1 MSALPPAWVRAFER
15 DRAGAA
21 QGAGPLP
28 ERRIARLLAAFI
40 ACGLVFMTLPGTLL
54 GVWTLIG
61 ISSRRA
67 AEAVPAPFI
76 QAHGHAQL
84 FGWVATFIIGISLYT
99 FPKFRGANLRS
110 LAVGWAMFGVWTA
123 AVAARWASGLW
134 GWHWRETWPV
144 SAAAELAVALLLVWQ
159 ITPRGRAHREREPW
173 NVLALAG
180 FAGLIV
186 ALAYQLRLLWRPDAV
201 PAVPEAGNRALLWLA
216 LWIFAFPAVW
226 GYSWR
231 FLPSILGLRK
241 PAPRLA
247 WAGLGLLA
255 ASIVWK
261 PLALAAVAA
270 ACASLRIFQPSIRP
284 AKTLG
289 VDRRYPWFV
298 RLAFVWLVIA
308 ASLALGESVPGVG
321 GASRHAFTVGFL
333 STLIF
338 SIGPR
343 ILPSFLN
350 SRELWSPRLM
360 LWALATLTAGCALR
374 VASEPL
380 AYSGAWEPAW
390 RLLPVS
396 ALLEFAAVLLFF
408 FNIGATL
415 ASPMP
420 AWIVDRTVHENLP
433 LYWYVTAYPA
443 ARGLLVRGGLKTLE
457 RTRRVPRS
465 LTLREAAEAD
475 GVDWRPLVR
484 ELRAFFARRLARG
497 LRATAPPADRSRT
510 S

>member
-1 MSALPPAWVRAFER
+1 MTTLPPAWVRAFER

-21 QGAGPLP
+21 PGADPLP
-28 ERRIARLLAAFI
+28 ERRLARLLSAFL
-40 ACGLVFMTLPGTLL
+40 ASGLVFLAVPGTLL

-61 ISSRRA
+61 ISSRREA
-67 AEAVPAPFI
+67 ADVPAAFI

-110 LAVGWAMFGVWTA
+110 LAAGWAMFGLWTA

-134 GWHWRETWPV
+134 GWHWREAWPA
-144 SAAAELAVALLLVWQ
+144 SSAAELAVGLLLVWQ
-159 ITPRGRAHREREPW
+159 VTPRGRAHREREPW

-186 ALAYQLRLLWRPDAV
+186 TLAYQLVLLWRPGAA
-201 PAVPEAGNRALLWLA
+201 PLVPEAGNRVLLWLA
-216 LWIFAFPAVW
+216 LWIFAFPVAW

-231 FLPSILGLRK
+231 FLPSFLGLPK

-247 WAGLGLLA
+247 RVGLGLLA
-255 ASIVWK
+255 ASVVWH

-270 ACASLRIFQPSIRP
+270 ACWSLRVFQPAARP
-284 AKTLG
+284 AKILG
-289 VDRRYPWFV
+289 VDRRYPLFV
-298 RLAFVWLVIA
+298 RLAFAWLTVSA
-308 ASLALGESVPGVG
+308 AMALGENVPGVG

-333 STLIF
+333 ATLIF
-338 SIGPR
+338 AIGPR

-360 LWALATLTAGCALR
+360 LGALAALTAGCTLR
-374 VASEPL
+374 VVSEPL
-380 AYSGAWEPAW
+380 AYSGVWDPAW

-396 ALLEFAAVLLFF
+396 ALLELAAVLLFF
-408 FNIGATL
+408 WNIGATL
-415 ASPMP
+415 VSPMP
-420 AWIVDRTVHENLP
+420 TWIVARTVHENLP

-443 ARGLLVRGGLKTLE
+443 TRALLARAGLKTLE

-475 GVDWRPLVR
+475 GVDWRPLVE
-484 ELRAFFARRLARG
+484 ELRKFFARRLARS
-497 LRATAPPADRSRT
+497 LRER
-510 S
+510 